1 MMSNKTRSIVKGL
14 AVLLVLLAVMMQ
26 MQWVVIPAL
35 VAYRFWLVVIAFGM
49 VLISSR

>member
-1 MMSNKTRSIVKGL
+1 MSNRTRSIVKGV

-26 MQWVVIPAL
+26 MHWAVIPAL
-35 VAYRFWLVVIAFGM
+35 AGYKFWMVVIAFGM